1 MVDGI
6 IYDRRLVD
14 GIFCDSHIAIANLF
28 NAHFANIASSVV
40 LNKNAST
47 TPNLG
52 YLKDFVRS
60 KVPLGVCFTIP
71 PITSVFVLNSLRHLP
86 TGKAVGLG
94 GLSGYF
100 LKLSA
105 PSIASSLTTIF
116 NLSLSLGSFPGL
128 WKKAKVSPIFK
139 DGSLF
144 DRSNYRPISV
154 LAILSK
160 ILELHVHIS
169 FYNFLTENDLL
180 SDSQFGFRKSRSC
193 ELAVTDL
200 IDRLLNN
207 MDIGVPNG
215 LLLVDLRKAFDL
227 VNHSIL
233 LSKLQIYGCPS
244 STVQWFASYLSD
256 RFQCTNFKG
265 TLSDPL
271 PVPIGV
277 PQGSILGPL
286 FFLLFINDLPLFL
299 PQNST
304 LTMFA
309 DDTSI
314 TQSSSTI
321 LELNARLNRDASGVF
336 AWANLNDMALNT
348 SKTKSLL
355 ITTQQKFHRLNDHS
369 LKVMING
376 KLIEQVQ
383 HAKLLGVTLD
393 CHLTW
398 EKHIYNICS
407 IVNSR
412 LSLLRRIKPFL
423 NHHCALRFFNS
434 CIHNLFIYECM
445 G

>member
-1 MVDGI
+1 MCRQGVQI
-6 IYDRRLVD
+6 KLSYDRKP
-14 GIFCDSHIAIANLF
+14 AA
-28 NAHFANIASSVV
+28 
-40 LNKNAST
+40 NASEKPFGNPLET
-47 TPNLG
+47 Q
-52 YLKDFVRS
+52 FQVVSRS
-60 KVPLGVCFTIP
+60 WKP
-71 PITSVFVLNSLRHLP
+71 PITSVFVLNSLQHLP
-86 TGKAVGLG
+86 TGKAVGLD

-105 PSIASSLTTIF
+105 PSIASSLITIF

-160 ILELHVHIS
+160 ILERHVHIS

-207 MDIGVPNG
+207 MDIGVLNG

-233 LSKLQIYGCPS
+233 LSKLQIYGCSS

-256 RFQCTNFKG
+256 RYQCTNFKG

-271 PVPIGV
+271 PVSIGV

-314 TQSSSTI
+314 THSSSTI
-321 LELNARLNRDASGVF
+321 LELTARLNRDASGVF

-355 ITTQQKFHRLNDHS
+355 ITTPQK
-369 LKVMING
+369 
-376 KLIEQVQ
+376 
-383 HAKLLGVTLD
+383 
-393 CHLTW
+393 
-398 EKHIYNICS
+398 
-407 IVNSR
+407 
-412 LSLLRRIKPFL
+412 
-423 NHHCALRFFNS
+423 
-434 CIHNLFIYECM
+434 LF
-445 G
+445 

>member
-1 MVDGI
+1 
-6 IYDRRLVD
+6 
-14 GIFCDSHIAIANLF
+14 
-28 NAHFANIASSVV
+28 
-40 LNKNAST
+40 
-47 TPNLG
+47 
-52 YLKDFVRS
+52 
-60 KVPLGVCFTIP
+60 
-71 PITSVFVLNSLRHLP
+71 
-86 TGKAVGLG
+86 
-94 GLSGYF
+94 
-100 LKLSA
+100 
-105 PSIASSLTTIF
+105 
-116 NLSLSLGSFPGL
+116 
-128 WKKAKVSPIFK
+128 
-139 DGSLF
+139 
-144 DRSNYRPISV
+144 
-154 LAILSK
+154 
-160 ILELHVHIS
+160 
-169 FYNFLTENDLL
+169 
-180 SDSQFGFRKSRSC
+180 
-193 ELAVTDL
+193 
-200 IDRLLNN
+200 
-207 MDIGVPNG
+207 MDIGVLNG

-233 LSKLQIYGCPS
+233 LSKLQIYGCSS

-271 PVPIGV
+271 PVSIGV

-336 AWANLNDMALNT
+336 AWANLKDMALNT

-355 ITTQQKFHRLNDHS
+355 ITTPQKFHRLNDHS

-393 CHLTW
+393 CHLT
-398 EKHIYNICS
+398 
-407 IVNSR
+407 
-412 LSLLRRIKPFL
+412 
-423 NHHCALRFFNS
+423 
-434 CIHNLFIYECM
+434 
-445 G
+445 